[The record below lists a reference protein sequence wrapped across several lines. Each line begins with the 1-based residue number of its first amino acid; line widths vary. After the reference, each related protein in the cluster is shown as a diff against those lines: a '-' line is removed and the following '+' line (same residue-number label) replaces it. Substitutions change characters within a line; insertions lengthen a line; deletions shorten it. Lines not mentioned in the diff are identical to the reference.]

1 MQIKI
6 TDVLKSFL
14 ACASFVR
21 MLAMCLVFL
30 IYMNNLFFFHVFF
43 YLCCWNFVI
52 VENMLWIEDIIEST
66 QAPSFSI
73 NSRID
78 IASFVHPHKLIA
90 RNIFLAFPNAQN
102 EGELE
107 GGA

>member
-1 MQIKI
+1 
-6 TDVLKSFL
+6 
-14 ACASFVR
+14 
-21 MLAMCLVFL
+21 
-30 IYMNNLFFFHVFF
+30 
-43 YLCCWNFVI
+43 
-52 VENMLWIEDIIEST
+52 MLWIEDSIEST